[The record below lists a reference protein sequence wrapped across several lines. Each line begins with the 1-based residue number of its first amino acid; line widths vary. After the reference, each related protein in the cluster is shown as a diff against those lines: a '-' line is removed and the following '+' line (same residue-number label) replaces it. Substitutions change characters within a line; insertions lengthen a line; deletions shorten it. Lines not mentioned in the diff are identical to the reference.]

1 MDYHIFEQQGGGSDD
16 KTNRSRVKEEKRTP
30 QLHRKEARRR
40 RLEKERIK
48 EARHKLEGT
57 CLKLTYRL
65 DREPDASSEERYTT
79 TENTVE
85 PPQLRRVAA

>member
-1 MDYHIFEQQGGGSDD
+1 MDYHIYEQQGGDSDD

-40 RLEKERIK
+40 LEKERIK
-48 EARHKLEGT
+48 EARHKLEGA
-57 CLKLTYRL
+57 CLKLTYSL
-65 DREPDASSEERYTT
+65 DREPDAWSEERYTT